1 MALFES
7 LINSGKADKKPA
19 GFTVT
24 MVHYSKLIPSENN
37 NYSMDSIKE
46 LAQMIVLAGG
56 VKQNLLARKK
66 TPDEYDLIA
75 GHRRRQAVKYL
86 VEELGR
92 EEYAMMPVHVERD
105 GDLMSE
111 ANLILTNCGA
121 RNRSDWERMMEV
133 TRLTDLLKAMQTG
146 SQEEQER
153 FREWIGL
160 EPGLS
165 GRELRKLVSDLTGM
179 SETKIAQLNHINNSL
194 APEMMNKFEKGEIG
208 VSVANEAAGLPPEK
222 QQDLVRQET
231 VRLADVKAVS
241 ESDTEKTES
250 VAVSDSDTDI
260 PGQQELTRDY
270 PEYCPTVQKNT
281 IDPNIR
287 DVYLD
292 SFARKMIGI
301 HKDWILEDF
310 NHRLLNVTDSEQQ
323 YKEHFRRG
331 ASIMHFPDPGNE
343 KVAWVDMFDD
353 YIQIWSGAG
362 KCLGNTEWFYFCA
375 AMQGMWNEI
384 AVEETVKTIKDYG
397 TSDCVQDAVQ
407 DTAEKQQSEYRTC
420 VPLGDGYEHTT
431 PEAIVEQPEL
441 PLLKNNEQRAAFI
454 DAYETWP
461 LWIDT
466 QETGERYYR
475 YDLPDGTSFVIKVY
489 HMMVPLGWEPGIGA
503 RREEGYGANE
513 QYILEPGKFFKDC
526 QSNRSTM
533 MEKLKTLQ
541 KEER

>member
-111 ANLILTNCGA
+111 VNLILTNCGA

-222 QQDLVRQET
+222 QQDLARQET

-260 PGQQELTRDY
+260 PGQQGLTRDY

-375 AMQGMWNEI
+375 TMQGMWNEI

-461 LWIDT
+461 LWIDI

>member
-111 ANLILTNCGA
+111 VNLILTNCGA

-222 QQDLVRQET
+222 QQDLARQET
-231 VRLADVKAVS
+231 VRLVDVKAVS